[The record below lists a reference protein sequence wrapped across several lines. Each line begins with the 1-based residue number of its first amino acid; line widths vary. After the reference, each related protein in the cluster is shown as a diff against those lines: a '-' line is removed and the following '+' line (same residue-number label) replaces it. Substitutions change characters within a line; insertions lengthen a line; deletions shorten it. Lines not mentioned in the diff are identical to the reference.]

1 VDVPAITHNE
11 YGDGEAV
18 YVGTSLFEQYYE
30 SGYHG
35 HKRLLE
41 NALYDVRD
49 ERAYLVEAPT
59 SIEVNAM
66 RTDDAVYLHIVNYH
80 AGRPEGDIPQITDVI
95 PVSDVTVN
103 VHEDVR
109 EATTDVRVDVK
120 RRDDGIRLELDSVE
134 IHEIVELY

>member
-80 AGRPEGDIPQITDVI
+80 AGRPEGDIPQIRT
-95 PVSDVTVN
+95 SSRCRT
-103 VHEDVR
+103 
-109 EATTDVRVDVK
+109 
-120 RRDDGIRLELDSVE
+120 
-134 IHEIVELY
+134 